1 MHGSPVTAPQDGW
14 NGSQAPA
21 MIGSIA
27 RINRRVVP
35 SAATAI
41 TRRTHCGGESDV
53 FSPFAGD
60 MLIIVAAEMVWRS
73 PVVHRASAT
82 LAAARSAAFQ
92 ERAPEAAGTAPEARA
107 ALVERQELG

>member
-1 MHGSPVTAPQDGW
+1 M
-14 NGSQAPA
+14 
-21 MIGSIA
+21 
-27 RINRRVVP
+27 
-35 SAATAI
+35 
-41 TRRTHCGGESDV
+41 

-92 ERAPEAAGTAPEARA
+92 ERAAAVRTAPEARA